1 MGGIRTQTPKFTSL
15 FMILVLAS
23 VALPGTYNFVGEF
36 TVLYSLSQIN
46 VWYAVIGGTTIILGA
61 YYMLKMFQNVML
73 GETNAKLFADVTVGE
88 TVVMV
93 ALIAF
98 LLFFGLYPKPLLDLV
113 NPSIQEILT
122 QINRS

>member
-1 MGGIRTQTPKFTSL
+1 
-15 FMILVLAS
+15 
-23 VALPGTYNFVGEF
+23 
-36 TVLYSLSQIN
+36 
-46 VWYAVIGGTTIILGA
+46 
-61 YYMLKMFQNVML
+61 MLKMFQNVML